1 MHCTASKPVD
11 KTFDEPLDNQSLQTE
26 WKSAPLAKV
35 QLSEYENQTLEAFVV
50 ASCAKFDWPV
60 RIFTVGYY
68 ALIAKLVARQ
78 FVPVHV
84 NDEPIVTLQCCVR
97 VKNLVY

>member
-35 QLSEYENQTLEAFVV
+35 QLCEYDNQTLEAFVV

-60 RIFTVGYY
+60 RIFHCWLLRTDCETGCSTIC
-68 ALIAKLVARQ
+68 ASAR
-78 FVPVHV
+78 
-84 NDEPIVTLQCCVR
+84 ER
-97 VKNLVY
+97 